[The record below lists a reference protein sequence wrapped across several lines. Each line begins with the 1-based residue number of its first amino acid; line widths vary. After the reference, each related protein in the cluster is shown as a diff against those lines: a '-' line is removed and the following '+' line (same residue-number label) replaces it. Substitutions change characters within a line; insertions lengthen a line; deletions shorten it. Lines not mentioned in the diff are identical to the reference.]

1 MVLMSDTVT
10 DARETY
16 AAYKNRY
23 RVERNFEVF
32 KSTCKCQY
40 HLVKKRASQKCLIF
54 VVVEYISTFES
65 I

>member
-1 MVLMSDTVT
+1 MTT
-10 DARETY
+10 NNE
-16 AAYKNRY
+16 KQNENQ
-23 RVERNFEVF
+23 VEN
-32 KSTCKCQY
+32 CKCQY